1 MTDATTD
8 ARPETVEAPPSQPS
22 PRRSRRQALWS
33 RVAALCTA
41 ERITAAFTIVLASAT
56 LALVG
61 TAWFQ
66 HNDAVEAIT
75 ATQRLAEATE
85 NAATDRRK
93 ISSAELILK
102 FNDLLESPHYAK
114 IVGDIES
121 HSSNYPLLP
130 RAKKGRLSNRT
141 DADVEEYIGIF
152 EDMGYFIEDNLIIAK
167 MVYDHFSYDIE
178 KAWCNKDVQRIVKE
192 ARAADKST
200 TANVDPIYGNFEKL
214 ATQYL
219 AKEHQTC
226 EDMETQ

>member
-1 MTDATTD
+1 
-8 ARPETVEAPPSQPS
+8 
-22 PRRSRRQALWS
+22 
-33 RVAALCTA
+33 
-41 ERITAAFTIVLASAT
+41 
-56 LALVG
+56 
-61 TAWFQ
+61 
-66 HNDAVEAIT
+66 
-75 ATQRLAEATE
+75 
-85 NAATDRRK
+85 
-93 ISSAELILK
+93 LK